1 MKALGLLCAAA
12 LVCAACAASASAQEE
27 RKEGGKAEPKSE
39 TRAGDDAKRG
49 KLRTEPGHRYLLL
62 STLKTSTMQK
72 ELDAA
77 AAEGFRVVTGSPT
90 ATNEWAV
97 LLERVAEPS
106 APYTYRLLA
115 TTKISTMR
123 KELNEAAAEGYR
135 LLPRTMTSKSGLL
148 SVEVVMLVEKSPNSD
163 SRYEYRLYATTSEK
177 KMRAEIEKAEAE
189 GFTLAGMVS
198 RGEHMV
204 IMEREY
210 GRGQS
215 PSQIP

>member
-12 LVCAACAASASAQEE
+12 LVCAMCAAAAAQEQ
-27 RKEGGKAEPKSE
+27 KEGQKTE
-39 TRAGDDAKRG
+39 TKAGDEAKRA
-49 KLRTEPGHRYLLL
+49 KLQIEPGQRYLLL
-62 STLKTSTMQK
+62 ATMKTSTMQK

-77 AAEGFRVVTGSPT
+77 AAQGFRVVTGSPT
-90 ATNEWAV
+90 SMGEWAV
-97 LLERVAEPS
+97 LLERVADPA
-106 APYTYRLLA
+106 APYRYKLLA
-115 TTKISTMR
+115 TTKIATMR

-135 LLPRTMTSKSGLL
+135 LLPRTMTSKEGFL
-148 SVEVVMLVEKSPNSD
+148 SIEVVMLVEKAPNSD
-163 SRYEYRLYATTSEK
+163 RRYEYRLYATTSEK

-210 GRGQS
+210 GKGQN
-215 PSQIP
+215 PSEIP

>member
-12 LVCAACAASASAQEE
+12 LACAVCAPAASARGQNEAQ
-27 RKEGGKAEPKSE
+27 KEGRQAEAKAGGE
-39 TRAGDDAKRG
+39 AKRA
-49 KLRTEPGHRYLLL
+49 KLRIEPGQRYLML
-62 STLKTSTMQK
+62 TTQKTSTMQK
-72 ELDAA
+72 ELDEAA
-77 AAEGFRVVTGSPT
+77 AHGFRVVTGSPT
-90 ATNEWAV
+90 STTEMAV
-97 LLERVAEPS
+97 LMERVAEPS
-106 APYTYRLLA
+106 APYNYRLLA

-123 KELNEAAAEGYR
+123 KEVNEAAAEGYR
-135 LLPRTMTSKSGLL
+135 LLPRTMISKDSFLT
-148 SVEVVMLVEKSPNSD
+148 VEIIMLVEKAPNSD

-210 GRGQS
+210 GKGQS

>member
-1 MKALGLLCAAA
+1 MRALGLLSVAALACALCAATA
-12 LVCAACAASASAQEE
+12 TAARGQN
-27 RKEGGKAEPKSE
+27 EGQKAGTAE
-39 TRAGDDAKRG
+39 AKRG
-49 KLRTEPGHRYLLL
+49 GEEKRAKLKIEPDQRYLMLA
-62 STLKTSTMQK
+62 TVKTSTMQK
-72 ELDAA
+72 ELNEAA
-77 AAEGFRVVTGSPT
+77 AQGFRVVTGSPT
-90 ATNEWAV
+90 STNEWAV
-97 LLERVAEPS
+97 LLERVATPA
-106 APYTYRLLA
+106 APYRYRLLA

-148 SVEVVMLVEKSPNSD
+148 SIEVVMLVEKAPDSD
-163 SRYEYRLYATTSEK
+163 KRYEYRLYATTSEK

-215 PSQIP
+215 PSEVP

>member
-1 MKALGLLCAAA
+1 MKALRVLFAAAA
-12 LVCAACAASASAQEE
+12 LVGAACAPASAQEQGAE
-27 RKEGGKAEPKSE
+27 AKAEARAETKS
-39 TRAGDDAKRG
+39 GDEAKRG
-49 KLRTEPGHRYLLL
+49 KLKIESGQRYLML
-62 STLKTSTMQK
+62 STVKTSTMQK
-72 ELDAA
+72 ELDEAA
-77 AAEGFRVVTGSPT
+77 SDGFRVVTGSPT

-97 LLERVAEPS
+97 LLERVASAS

-123 KELNEAAAEGYR
+123 KELNEAASEGYR

-148 SVEVVMLVEKSPNSD
+148 SVEVVMLVEKAPNSD
-163 SRYEYRLYATTSEK
+163 RRYEYRLYATTSEK

-210 GRGQS
+210 GKGQS
-215 PSQIP
+215 PSEIP

>member
-1 MKALGLLCAAA
+1 MRALGLLSAAA
-12 LVCAACAASASAQEE
+12 LACALWCAPAAAQEK
-27 RKEGGKAEPKSE
+27 KEGQKAESSSEAKSGGE
-39 TRAGDDAKRG
+39 EKRG
-49 KLRTEPGHRYLLL
+49 KLKIEPGQRYLLL
-62 STLKTSTMQK
+62 ATVKTSTMQK
-72 ELDAA
+72 ELDEAA
-77 AAEGFRVVTGSPT
+77 AQGFRVVTGSPT
-90 ATNEWAV
+90 SMSEWAV
-97 LLERVAEPS
+97 LLERVADPS
-106 APYTYRLLA
+106 APYRYRLLA

-135 LLPRTMTSKSGLL
+135 LLPRTMTSKEGFL

-163 SRYEYRLYATTSEK
+163 KRYEYRLYATTSEK

-210 GRGQS
+210 GAGQS
-215 PSQIP
+215 PSEVP

>member
-1 MKALGLLCAAA
+1 MKALGLSCAAL
-12 LVCAACAASASAQEE
+12 LVCALGAAKASAQG
-27 RKEGGKAEPKSE
+27 RKEGREAAAKSE
-39 TRAGDDAKRG
+39 TRARDESKRAK
-49 KLRTEPGHRYLLL
+49 LNVEPGQRYLLL

-72 ELDAA
+72 ELDEAA
-77 AAEGFRVVTGSPT
+77 AQGFRVVTGSPT

-123 KELNEAAAEGYR
+123 RELNEAAAEGYR

-148 SVEVVMLVEKSPNSD
+148 SVEVVMLAEKAPNSD
-163 SRYEYRLYATTSEK
+163 SRYEYRLYATTSER

-189 GFTLAGMVS
+189 GFKLAGMVS

-210 GRGQS
+210 GEGQT

>member
-1 MKALGLLCAAA
+1 MRAWGLLSAAA
-12 LVCAACAASASAQEE
+12 LACALWGAPSAARGQ
-27 RKEGGKAEPKSE
+27 KEGQKAPPPETKTGNDEKRAKLKIEP
-39 TRAGDDAKRG
+39 DQ
-49 KLRTEPGHRYLLL
+49 RYLLL
-62 STLKTSTMQK
+62 ATMKTSTMQK

-77 AAEGFRVVTGSPT
+77 AAQGFRVVTGSPT
-90 ATNEWAV
+90 STSEWAV
-97 LLERVAEPS
+97 LLERVATPA

-115 TTKISTMR
+115 TTKIATMR

-135 LLPRTMTSKSGLL
+135 LLPRTMTSKDSFLTM
-148 SVEVVMLVEKSPNSD
+148 EVVMLVEKAPNSD
-163 SRYEYRLYATTSEK
+163 ARYEYRLYATTSEK

-210 GRGQS
+210 GKGQN
-215 PSQIP
+215 PSELP

>member
-1 MKALGLLCAAA
+1 MKASGLIPAAAA
-12 LVCAACAASASAQEE
+12 LACALWAAPAAAQEQ
-27 RKEGGKAEPKSE
+27 KEGQKAEAAAESKRDGDE
-39 TRAGDDAKRG
+39 KRA
-49 KLRTEPGHRYLLL
+49 KLKIEPGQRYLLL

-72 ELDAA
+72 ELDEAA
-77 AAEGFRVVTGSPT
+77 AQGFRVVTGSPT

-97 LLERVAEPS
+97 LLERVATPA

-115 TTKISTMR
+115 TTKIATMR

-148 SVEVVMLVEKSPNSD
+148 SVEVVMLVEKAPDSD
-163 SRYEYRLYATTSEK
+163 KRYEYRLYATTSEK

-210 GRGQS
+210 GKGQS
-215 PSQIP
+215 PSEVP

>member
-1 MKALGLLCAAA
+1 MKALGWLCAAA
-12 LVCAACAASASAQEE
+12 LACAASASAQG
-27 RKEGGKAEPKSE
+27 RKEEQKPGAKSE
-39 TRAGDDAKRG
+39 TRARDESKSAK
-49 KLRTEPGHRYLLL
+49 LNVEPGQRYLLL

-72 ELDAA
+72 ELDEA

-90 ATNEWAV
+90 STNEWAV

-106 APYTYRLLA
+106 APYRYRLLA

-148 SVEVVMLVEKSPNSD
+148 TVEVVMLVEKAPNSD
-163 SRYEYRLYATTSEK
+163 SRYEYRLYATTSER

-189 GFTLAGMVS
+189 GFALAGMVS

-210 GRGQS
+210 GKGQS
-215 PSQIP
+215 PSEIP